1 MTDKWDILKEGMK
14 MSEEKF
20 VVTTES
26 GYRKEFDTMAE
37 AIEEAK
43 LIENS
48 ILHPIAFIHR
58 EAISE

>member
-1 MTDKWDILKEGMK
+1 MGYFKEVDN
-14 MSEEKF
+14 MSKEKF

-26 GYRKEFDTMAE
+26 GYRKEFDSMAE

-48 ILHPIAFIHR
+48 ILYPIAFIHR
-58 EAISE
+58 EVVSK

>member
-1 MTDKWDILKEGMK
+1 
-14 MSEEKF
+14 MSKEKF

-26 GYRKEFDTMAE
+26 GYRKEFDSMAE

-58 EAISE
+58 EIDR

>member
-1 MTDKWDILKEGMK
+1 
-14 MSEEKF
+14 MSKEKF

-26 GYRKEFDTMAE
+26 GYRKEFDTMKE

-48 ILHPIAFIHR
+48 ILHPIAFIHTER
-58 EAISE
+58 F